1 MPSSGSGSTPVA
13 FSSADAYIRAALSGL
28 AARQRTIANNVANV
42 DTPNFK
48 ASEVRFE
55 DTLKSAMQT
64 ARPGQTPDQAA
75 LNAAVTRTTLNDA
88 TATRADGNN
97 VDIDREME
105 LLGETNL
112 TYGALTQAMATRL
125 GILRNVINGGR

>member
-1 MPSSGSGSTPVA
+1 MSSSGPSSSITFST
-13 FSSADAYIRAALSGL
+13 SDAYLRAALTGL

-48 ASEVRFE
+48 ASEVNFE
-55 DTLKSAMQT
+55 DTLKSAIDA
-64 ARPGQTPDQAA
+64 ARPGRAPDQAS
-75 LNAAVTRTTLNDA
+75 LNAAMARTTLNDA
-88 TATRADGNN
+88 TTTRGDGNN

-105 LLGETNL
+105 MLSETNL
-112 TYGALTQAMATRL
+112 TYGALTQAMSTRL

>member
-1 MPSSGSGSTPVA
+1 MPDINKIQFSGT
-13 FSSADAYIRAALSGL
+13 DAYLRAAMSGL

-55 DTLKSAMQT
+55 DTLKSAMTRAARGFTPTSQT
-64 ARPGQTPDQAA
+64 A
-75 LNAAVTRTTLNDA
+75 LNAAASQSKLVDA
-88 TATRADGNN
+88 TNSRGDGNN

-105 LLGETNL
+105 ALSEANL
-112 TYGALTQAMATRL
+112 TYSALTQAMSTRIS
-125 GILRNVINGGR
+125 ILRNVISGGR